1 MKNLL
6 EDAVIVVFLLGNFEV
21 TEDSFKVISDP
32 NMNKVLRWVKVF
44 IFVLFARIVRCKDTE
59 QWFCS

>member
-59 QWFCS
+59 Q